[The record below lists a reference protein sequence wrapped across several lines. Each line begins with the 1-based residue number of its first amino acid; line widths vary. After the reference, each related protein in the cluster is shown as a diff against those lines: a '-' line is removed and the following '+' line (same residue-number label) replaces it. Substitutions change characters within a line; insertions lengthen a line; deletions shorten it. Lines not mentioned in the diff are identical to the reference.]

1 MSPVY
6 WMYEQSGKMKAI
18 VMKFINDEKLTADE
32 LNTMRWYIHQF
43 ADAMPSKPTELH
55 RIFEMNQ
62 EELRIYNRLL
72 FERFGIDSL

>member
-1 MSPVY
+1 MH
-6 WMYEQSGKMKAI
+6 ETSGKMKDI
-18 VMKFINDEKLTADE
+18 IMKFINDEKLTDDE

-43 ADAMPSKPTELH
+43 ADAMPNKPKELH

-72 FERFGIDSL
+72 FERFGIDTL